1 MFRSLYTVDITI
13 DYPGFRRILR
23 RCYQRATSPGI
34 TVSIDDYFSQCQF
47 RNMTRTKDI
56 YILNASLTE
65 QRRFIEMI
73 ILGVER

>member
-13 DYPGFRRILR
+13 DYPGFRRILP

-47 RNMTRTKDI
+47 RNMTRTDI

-65 QRRFIEMI
+65 QGRFIKTI
-73 ILGVER
+73 ILAVKR